1 MADIIILDTDIA
13 SAFAKVQK
21 IGILK
26 ELFSRYELAICP
38 AIYEELVVS
47 QEYGYSFPCQIFG
60 HITILT
66 PTNDEISDYHHLL
79 NTKKT
84 LGKGELEALCICRK
98 RGGIFS
104 SMDAAALEFAR
115 NCDIATLS
123 IHAIL
128 RSFWVSGCM
137 THDEVKALIDV
148 IEKIENTTISDSYLI
163 LDTNRTSRG
172 E

>member
-21 IGILK
+21 IVILK

-84 LGKGELEALCICRK
+84 LGKGELEALCICR
-98 RGGIFS
+98 RRQGIFS
-104 SMDAAALEFAR
+104 SMDAAALKFAR
-115 NCDIATLS
+115 TCGVATLS

-137 THDEVKALIDV
+137 TRDEVKALIDE
-148 IEKIENTTISDSYLI
+148 IEKIENATISDSYLI
-163 LDTNRTSRG
+163 LYTNRTP
-172 E
+172 EPE